1 MSDSGSGM
9 SASVHSPSASLISS
23 VSGIPM
29 GCHQGI
35 LDHALGPR
43 FEQLRV
49 VSTFC
54 VDFAERVVLPRRP
67 KDGFQLGED
76 EMC

>member
-9 SASVHSPSASLISS
+9 SASVHSPSASLTSI
-23 VSGIPM
+23 VSGRSMI
-29 GCHQGI
+29 CHQ
-35 LDHALGPR
+35 DSEHALGPR
-43 FEQLRV
+43 FKQLRV
-49 VSTFC
+49 VSAFC

>member
-9 SASVHSPSASLISS
+9 SASVHSPSASLMSI
-23 VSGIPM
+23 VSGRSMI
-29 GCHQGI
+29 CHHGTSE
-35 LDHALGPR
+35 HALGPR

-49 VSTFC
+49 VSTFR
-54 VDFAERVVLPRRP
+54 VDFAERVVLPRRLE
-67 KDGFQLGED
+67 DGLQLGKD